1 MVVLVKIKNSS
12 NCITQETNVYKCS
25 ALCQCSY
32 LVPVMLTA
40 PPLCLSQI
48 SGCKAKP
55 YKPPGRAH
63 YLLLY
68 QHETKKNM
76 YWTYIVNSNMLHLM
90 EGNGMKWN
98 KSSNIHFP
106 TDKKKVLFFIFL
118 FFHLLVTSF
127 SVNTDSEGAGPS
139 CTPACI
145 CSSCW
150 CVKICL
156 CLQYDSEVTSHLMVQ
171 LVACST
177 TNQSL
182 ICFKKKNV
190 LLLHVHVQW

>member
-1 MVVLVKIKNSS
+1 MSVQLSS
-12 NCITQETNVYKCS
+12 SCDVDCTTSVSVSDLWLQSQTVQTSWKS
-25 ALCQCSY
+25 SLFVA
-32 LVPVMLTA
+32 VPTWN
-40 PPLCLSQI
+40 
-48 SGCKAKP
+48 
-55 YKPPGRAH
+55 
-63 YLLLY
+63 
-68 QHETKKNM
+68 KKNM

-98 KSSNIHFP
+98 KRSNIHFP
-106 TDKKKVLFFIFL
+106 TDKEVLFFIFL

-182 ICFKKKNV
+182 ICFKKKEV